1 MVIAAGSYP
10 AGRWFESDRRYQNR
24 PHGQAVKTS
33 PFHGGNP
40 SSSLG
45 GVTNQTTAI
54 RRLFCFSPLPRLHL
68 GVGDAESPLCGKI
81 SHPRTS
87 PDPPR
92 DRNGSIA
99 QLVRAL
105 ALQARGHWFESSCFH
120 QKTKDTCF
128 AVPFVFWWKHRGS
141 ANSRATSHYMRDVS
155 LSFLF
160 RKGEKPSVRAGSAAC
175 RRLPKRN
182 SHHLQDAFAAIRPTE
197 QEYDPRSKTHS
208 PSRALRR
215 CGERP
220 VVSTSQNLKRTTVK

>member
-120 QKTKDTCF
+120 QTKPKTNHFECK
-128 AVPFVFWWKHRGS
+128 
-141 ANSRATSHYMRDVS
+141 
-155 LSFLF
+155 SF
-160 RKGEKPSVRAGSAAC
+160 
-175 RRLPKRN
+175 
-182 SHHLQDAFAAIRPTE
+182 
-197 QEYDPRSKTHS
+197 
-208 PSRALRR
+208 
-215 CGERP
+215 
-220 VVSTSQNLKRTTVK
+220 